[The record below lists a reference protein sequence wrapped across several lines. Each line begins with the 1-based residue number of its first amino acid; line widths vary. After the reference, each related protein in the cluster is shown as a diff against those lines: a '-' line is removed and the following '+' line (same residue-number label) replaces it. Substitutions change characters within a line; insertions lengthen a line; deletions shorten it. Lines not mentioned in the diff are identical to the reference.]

1 MKYLYLLGSVL
12 RSHFGRE
19 QRKYT
24 LSAMLMFF
32 FSSFL
37 MLFAASV
44 MGSDVLFSNEEE
56 DRANTTYNFYYGI
69 GEEDE
74 NCIAVSEHIIDSL
87 FSLNSNQ
94 IDAIDIRIIYEKAD
108 SEVKIGTKSI
118 NYIKF
123 MPLFKENRDERLRF
137 TVWNGK
143 TFIYYDEPYSS
154 KQNIAQGR
162 EITGQELENG
172 DSVLVLPGGFGID
185 VGEKVNLFGTEFTV
199 VGITLDDYVRIPSIF
214 LESPSFTEGG
224 VLYIIGSVDFDR
236 KMTDETYNA
245 LNQAVYES
253 TGKEIDHYKQNM
265 LPADPTMAYTL
276 FMGVLGT
283 LIALFSVFGIYYPA
297 LRLCRDTMPMLSVLK
312 LCGMRMPP
320 VLGLLS
326 LSLLACLAV
335 SFVAASAVL
344 ILTEDIFSRSLLEYE
359 LKNMYFI
366 FSAVIFL
373 LVAAFAIAPPMLKMA
388 KAQPSEEVYNG

>member
-1 MKYLYLLGSVL
+1 MKYLYLLCSVL
-12 RSHFGRE
+12 QSHFGRE

-56 DRANTTYNFYYGI
+56 DRANTTYYFYCGV

-74 NCIAVSEHIIDSL
+74 NCIAVSERIIDSL

-94 IDAIDIRIIYEKAD
+94 IDAIDIHIIYEKA
-108 SEVKIGTKSI
+108 EIKTETKSI
-118 NYIKF
+118 NNIKF

-137 TVWNGK
+137 TSWNGK
-143 TFIYYDEPYSS
+143 TFIYYDEPYLSE
-154 KQNIAQGR
+154 QNIAQGR

-172 DSVLVLPGGFGID
+172 DSVIVLPEGFGVE

-214 LESPSFTEGG
+214 LESSAFTKGG
-224 VLYIIGSVDFDR
+224 VLYIIGNVDFDR
-236 KMTDETYNA
+236 KMTDETYNV
-245 LNQAVYES
+245 LNQAVYGS

-312 LCGMRMPP
+312 LCGMRMLP

-335 SFVAASAVL
+335 SFGAASAVL
-344 ILTEDIFSRSLLEYE
+344 ILTEDIF
-359 LKNMYFI
+359 
-366 FSAVIFL
+366 
-373 LVAAFAIAPPMLKMA
+373 
-388 KAQPSEEVYNG
+388 

>member
-12 RSHFGRE
+12 QSHFGRE

-56 DRANTTYNFYYGI
+56 DRANTTYYFYCGV

-74 NCIAVSEHIIDSL
+74 NCIAASEHIIDSL

-94 IDAIDIRIIYEKAD
+94 IDAVDIRIIYEKA
-108 SEVKIGTKSI
+108 EVKTETKSI
-118 NYIKF
+118 NNIKF

-137 TVWNGK
+137 TSWNGK
-143 TFIYYDEPYSS
+143 NFIYYDEPYLSE
-154 KQNIAQGR
+154 QNIAQGR

-172 DSVLVLPGGFGID
+172 DSVIVLPEGFGID

-214 LESPSFTEGG
+214 LESPAFTEGG
-224 VLYIIGSVDFDR
+224 VLYIIGDVDFDM

-312 LCGMRMPP
+312 LCGMRILP
-320 VLGLLS
+320 VMGLLS

-335 SFVAASAVL
+335 SFGAASAVL
-344 ILTEDIFSRSLLEYE
+344 IVTEDIFSRSLVEYE

-366 FSAVIFL
+366 FSAIIFL
-373 LVAAFAIAPPMLKMA
+373 LVAIFAIAPPMIKMA
-388 KAQPSEEVYNG
+388 KAQPSEEVDNG